1 MSMFDRAKRFIG
13 LEEEVFEEDEG
24 QAESRRE
31 YIDLSPLRA
40 KNNTKKNSDA
50 DLDIA
55 IYEPK
60 NYDNSIEISAK
71 LRQGSPVIVNLK
83 YLDNSDG
90 TRLIDFICG
99 TAYAIDGRMH
109 RIAETIFLLTPS
121 NVAIAD
127 QSEKTSGEHTLSREG
142 LLRGRS

>member
-13 LEEEVFEEDEG
+13 LEEEVYDEELATET
-24 QAESRRE
+24 RKE
-31 YIDLSPLRA
+31 YIDLGPLRA
-40 KNNTKKNSDA
+40 KNNTKKSNDSE
-50 DLDIA
+50 LDIS

-71 LRQGSPVIVNLK
+71 LRQGCPVIVNLK
-83 YLDNSDG
+83 FLDNSDG

-99 TAYAIDGRMH
+99 TAYDIDGRMH

-121 NVAIAD
+121 HIAIAD
-127 QSEKTSGEHTLSREG
+127 LSDKSSGDHTLSKEG